1 MAPKNQSTKVV
12 IDAAAAAAV
21 SPPTARQDNS
31 PGTPDAR
38 ASVRGNGGGDDAPLV
53 VSSVSSP
60 EVPVPVAAP
69 APALS
74 SSSSSSASAPSS
86 AASLSPVPAPIVSS
100 SSAAAATGTGNRAG
114 TGTGARWM
122 SAPEQARLRYVHMR
136 AAASYIGVL
145 KSPFFPQDGA
155 AYLSHL
161 ASAKARELEKMKAKL
176 EAAKKLSKDAASSKA
191 KSKSKLGSGSSSRWA
206 LLPVVGVSGGL
217 ASLWVPLYHG
227 SDSSELSLSL
237 IELDNDK
244 SMVEGGVMK
253 NDDHEGGGKGKEGKA
268 VSAVAAASSTEEAVA
283 AAAAGTEPAS
293 SSAFTGAFNTTN
305 TPSDIPFDTTSAPAG
320 NRGSTIRGGFT
331 PLPPTPSSPVPPAPH
346 LAPLLKGKTNLTEDF
361 LSVVLAKPNPFN
373 GFWTVKSPDS
383 NDATSHGP
391 EAVPFP
397 TAAEYTHEASRPS
410 ISIRNS
416 SQVSPGQ
423 PSLSSSAR
431 GGAGGSSNVRVVGK
445 RKNKK
450 MKKQK
455 QKQKQQQQQQQ
466 KQKWKKKGEK
476 SKDVSKLSPD
486 SAVVPSVSGVRG
498 GGPPSRSWP
507 LPRWQGHLNRNGD
520 AGHTQNQHIEYMD
533 EGYVRH
539 LWSEKLEPHQQF
551 ARLRKAGLVGVA
563 DAHGAG
569 HMMREPMD
577 ESGIEGLRNPPTNRT
592 RELELMVGAAE
603 AQWLRLLILHLLIAV
618 SPLRWQMNQLAL
630 PRRQWLMPSPLPP
643 SPQKPNRLCRGPWPP
658 TLPSLCPCPPPV
670 YIVKGICS
678 LLRVNVVKG
687 IRSLLLP
694 RSSLRLL
701 WLLSPLLLPS
711 PSSPSRCCCRL
722 RWTRLCLRW
731 FASHRMTRTTSPSS
745 NNNSPEKSFCR
756 VRILA
761 ASIPGRITVV
771 TTLVRSGT
779 RGRHPILVT
788 SATATSRC
796 PYRCLVVT
804 VFLPLLLLP
813 PAPLPACRLLRPAPH
828 PGATPK
834 LPLPLPV
841 PPRERRRRRR
851 LLPLPL
857 PLSTPAAPTSR
868 RTSRRLVKLLPLPAP
883 SPTSKLDA
891 GNPPVVVDDVL
902 EQDIYAASPVLVPSS
917 AVFASVVDVVG
928 GESTGNSTAGVT
940 SETRGRIK
948 CAVSCEVGGA
958 GDDAGDGDDTISSGA
973 SEVVGGD
980 TKQTQTQTQA
990 SPAQPQLPPFGPGPG
1005 QDDNDNP
1012 FPSVYSAEEQQLLLQ
1027 TYAPARPGPAPVL
1040 GSAFFPGPGPASG
1053 IFPGGGL
1060 PGTPFFAPAGPG
1072 LASFSGPAAP
1082 VGSGA
1087 FYPAGTPYP
1096 HLYPDFA
1103 PGFELGMGMG
1113 MGMGMTML
1121 HPAHGQYGPPVFLP
1135 APPSPYPHGYGYHH
1149 QPPPQLQHAQQPG
1162 HSQPLFRARGERRVR
1177 FADVNMV
1184 FRLPSSPG
1192 GIVDVVSVPQSR
1204 PDDGTGGNCAVAGV
1218 FVGAG
1223 AAGGGNPGF
1232 GSGFG
1237 SGFESLSG
1245 GSGLEEEEARRSAG
1259 TPFPRGDAGSLG
1271 AGSFGAGS
1279 FGAGTFAA
1287 GTGFSGFGAGSSS
1300 GPGFE
1305 SHSASGPGFN
1315 SLPLS
1320 ASGFD
1325 SHNNNAPAFN
1335 QPQAA
1340 NTEPL
1345 PAPYN
1350 SFRLSSLR
1358 SFERTWLESSAQFA
1372 SAFAGLAA
1380 SFASAASA
1388 AFDFPVAPAAQAN
1401 PQQYQQQPAAPGFNP
1416 GYYHGHH
1423 HTPSAAGPSPSSTPP
1438 RSRIAPPVSWEILET
1453 VDVWDLVEDLG
1464 EAGVVEREAEAWQLR
1479 APVGERTWDLHSGEE
1494 QSLGLGLGLG
1504 LGDEGEVQEIG
1515 LEEVPVVVRELVEG
1529 IDEFD
1534 D

>member
-21 SPPTARQDNS
+21 SPSNGKGKDNS

-38 ASVRGNGGGDDAPLV
+38 ASVRGNGGVDDAPLV

-100 SSAAAATGTGNRAG
+100 SSAATATGTGNRAG

-268 VSAVAAASSTEEAVA
+268 VSAVAAASSTEESVA

-293 SSAFTGAFNTTN
+293 SSGSSSSSSSSSASGDDRSGGNGGSPRDNLRSSNRVNNSVDNLPLPPAASSSPSSSEAFTGAFNTTN

-331 PLPPTPSSPVPPAPH
+331 PLPPTPSSPVPPAPR

-455 QKQKQQQQQQQ
+455 QKQQQQQ

-476 SKDVSKLSPD
+476 SKDVGKLSPD

-592 RELELMVGAAE
+592 HELELMVGAAE
-603 AQWLRLLILHLLIAV
+603 AQFDFSSSSSSRQVA
-618 SPLRWQMNQLAL
+618 SAPDLAL
-630 PRRQWLMPSPLPP
+630 TYSGLASSVADEPARTSTTAVVDAITSSSFSAEAKPFVPRSLAPDAPEFVPS
-643 SPQKPNRLCRGPWPP
+643 SSSGVHSERGLLSA
-658 TLPSLCPCPPPV
+658 TGKRSERDSLSATAEEFVAPSLVAVAPAAAVPQQPQ
-670 YIVKGICS
+670 
-678 LLRVNVVKG
+678 
-687 IRSLLLP
+687 SLLLS
-694 RSSLRLL
+694 SSLDPSLSSVVRQPSNDQNDQPQQQQQLTREE
-701 WLLSPLLLPS
+701 LLSSSDPGRVNSWEDYRRDHPRALRHS
-711 PSSPSRCCCRL
+711 RPSSHLGHQRNRHQQVSISVPRCYGFPASAPAPASPPPSVSLASPGSPPRCDPK
-722 RWTRLCLRW
+722 
-731 FASHRMTRTTSPSS
+731 AAAA
-745 NNNSPEKSFCR
+745 
-756 VRILA
+756 A
-761 ASIPGRITVV
+761 ASTPEGEKK
-771 TTLVRSGT
+771 
-779 RGRHPILVT
+779 T
-788 SATATSRC
+788 SLA
-796 PYRCLVVT
+796 
-804 VFLPLLLLP
+804 
-813 PAPLPACRLLRPAPH
+813 
-828 PGATPK
+828 
-834 LPLPLPV
+834 
-841 PPRERRRRRR
+841 
-851 LLPLPL
+851 
-857 PLSTPAAPTSR
+857 
-868 RTSRRLVKLLPLPAP
+868 PAP
-883 SPTSKLDA
+883 SPAPFD
-891 GNPPVVVDDVL
+891 
-902 EQDIYAASPVLVPSS
+902 PSRPN
-917 AVFASVVDVVG
+917 F
-928 GESTGNSTAGVT
+928 EENFT
-940 SETRGRIK
+940 
-948 CAVSCEVGGA
+948 
-958 GDDAGDGDDTISSGA
+958 
-973 SEVVGGD
+973 
-980 TKQTQTQTQA
+980 
-990 SPAQPQLPPFGPGPG
+990 PLG
-1005 QDDNDNP
+1005 Q
-1012 FPSVYSAEEQQLLLQ
+1012 
-1027 TYAPARPGPAPVL
+1027 APA
-1040 GSAFFPGPGPASG
+1040 SARA
-1053 IFPGGGL
+1053 
-1060 PGTPFFAPAGPG
+1060 
-1072 LASFSGPAAP
+1072 LAN
-1082 VGSGA
+1082 VKK
-1087 FYPAGTPYP
+1087 
-1096 HLYPDFA
+1096 
-1103 PGFELGMGMG
+1103 
-1113 MGMGMTML
+1113 
-1121 HPAHGQYGPPVFLP
+1121 
-1135 APPSPYPHGYGYHH
+1135 
-1149 QPPPQLQHAQQPG
+1149 
-1162 HSQPLFRARGERRVR
+1162 
-1177 FADVNMV
+1177 
-1184 FRLPSSPG
+1184 
-1192 GIVDVVSVPQSR
+1192 
-1204 PDDGTGGNCAVAGV
+1204 
-1218 FVGAG
+1218 
-1223 AAGGGNPGF
+1223 
-1232 GSGFG
+1232 
-1237 SGFESLSG
+1237 
-1245 GSGLEEEEARRSAG
+1245 
-1259 TPFPRGDAGSLG
+1259 
-1271 AGSFGAGS
+1271 
-1279 FGAGTFAA
+1279 
-1287 GTGFSGFGAGSSS
+1287 
-1300 GPGFE
+1300 
-1305 SHSASGPGFN
+1305 
-1315 SLPLS
+1315 
-1320 ASGFD
+1320 
-1325 SHNNNAPAFN
+1325 
-1335 QPQAA
+1335 
-1340 NTEPL
+1340 
-1345 PAPYN
+1345 
-1350 SFRLSSLR
+1350 
-1358 SFERTWLESSAQFA
+1358 
-1372 SAFAGLAA
+1372 
-1380 SFASAASA
+1380 
-1388 AFDFPVAPAAQAN
+1388 
-1401 PQQYQQQPAAPGFNP
+1401 QQQPKASSSC
-1416 GYYHGHH
+1416 
-1423 HTPSAAGPSPSSTPP
+1423 SAGSPS
-1438 RSRIAPPVSWEILET
+1438 
-1453 VDVWDLVEDLG
+1453 
-1464 EAGVVEREAEAWQLR
+1464 
-1479 APVGERTWDLHSGEE
+1479 
-1494 QSLGLGLGLG
+1494 
-1504 LGDEGEVQEIG
+1504 
-1515 LEEVPVVVRELVEG
+1515 
-1529 IDEFD
+1529 
-1534 D
+1534 